1 MRDVCGH
8 WRNGVLPIRRQ
19 PRSNNLQR
27 PWWQLTG
34 AREAQKQREFE
45 PDGVQPSKAALALC
59 HETQGSQN
67 APLLKRGGDA
77 AHKRA
82 GAVALEN
89 GRPIDYPPNV
99 GSNPWLQL
107 LSSIGCSQ
115 YCGCE
120 LFRLRPCLP
129 FALYNAAPA
138 NQTRRCPMRIRLVVA
153 ALLMS
158 LAWGPYSLAAEDA
171 KKTVEDTGK
180 KAAKETKKTGKSA
193 AKGT

>member
-1 MRDVCGH
+1 GGWWWGGGERGRGRCEKGMGRGRGGVGGH
-8 WRNGVLPIRRQ
+8 WRNGVPPIRRQ

-34 AREAQKQREFE
+34 AREVQKQREFE

-77 AHKRA
+77 ARKRA

-99 GSNPWLQL
+99 ESNPWLQL
-107 LSSIGCSQ
+107 LSSIGCSAV
-115 YCGCE
+115 
-120 LFRLRPCLP
+120 LRL
-129 FALYNAAPA
+129 
-138 NQTRRCPMRIRLVVA
+138 
-153 ALLMS
+153 
-158 LAWGPYSLAAEDA
+158 
-171 KKTVEDTGK
+171 
-180 KAAKETKKTGKSA
+180 
-193 AKGT
+193 